1 MRYTLVLSL
10 LLLTACTTQPQ
21 SVSDAIGAG
30 YLSID
35 AAAQTVS
42 NLCRQTEPR
51 GPCEEG
57 ALLTTAQKDDAR
69 TALLQAT
76 TALDEARTLYTL
88 GDTENAQDRIAMA
101 RAYIRQAETLVKTH
115 GI

>member
-1 MRYTLVLSL
+1 MKYALLLSL

-42 NLCRQTEPR
+42 NLCRQTEVN

-57 ALLTTAQKDDAR
+57 ALLTTEQKDDAR
-69 TALLQAT
+69 AALLKAT
-76 TALDEARTLYTL
+76 TALDEARVMYTI
-88 GDTENAQDRIAMA
+88 GDVTNAEDRIAAA
-101 RAYIRQAETLVKTH
+101 RAYIRQAETLVQNN
-115 GI
+115 GL